1 MRVQSIT
8 RLAALGALVAGLACA
23 KSLDTMAKPANG
35 PDETAARTDS
45 TQDTSAYKAGA
56 RDTTMANDSAK
67 ANQTK
72 SGVVNSSGQSVTGD
86 TVTKTRPDQGQP
98 VTSKG
103 DTINPGVDS
112 TSGAG
117 AGAGATTDSTNHAGM
132 DSSGHTGMDT
142 TTSAPTVPLDTTS
155 SPSDSTR

>member
-35 PDETAARTDS
+35 PDQSAARTD
-45 TQDTSAYKAGA
+45 TTQQDTSAYKAGG
-56 RDTTMANDSAK
+56 RDTTMANDSAR

-72 SGVVNSSGQSVTGD
+72 SGVIDSSGASVTGD
-86 TVTKTRPDQGQP
+86 TVTKTRPDQSQP

-103 DTINPGVDS
+103 DTLNPGVDS
-112 TSGAG
+112 TSQPGAG
-117 AGAGATTDSTNHAGM
+117 MTTDTAGHAGM

-142 TTSAPTVPLDTTS
+142 TTSAPTVPLDTTTT
-155 SPSDSTR
+155 PSDSTK

>member
-8 RLAALGALVAGLACA
+8 RLAALGALVAGLACS
-23 KSLDTMAKPANG
+23 KNLDTMAKPENG
-35 PDETAARTDS
+35 PNESAARTDTTS
-45 TQDTSAYKAGA
+45 QDTSAYKAGA
-56 RDTTMANDSAK
+56 RDTSMASDSAK

-117 AGAGATTDSTNHAGM
+117 AGAKTDSTNHAGM

-155 SPSDSTR
+155 IPSDSTR

>member
-8 RLAALGALVAGLACA
+8 RLATLGALVAGLACA
-23 KSLDTMAKPANG
+23 KNLDTMAKPANG
-35 PDETAARTDS
+35 ADQSAAKTDT

-56 RDTTMANDSAK
+56 RDTTMASDSAT

-72 SGVVNSSGQSVTGD
+72 TGVTNSSGASVTGD

-103 DTINPGVDS
+103 DTLNPSVDS
-112 TSGAG
+112 TSQPGAG
-117 AGAGATTDSTNHAGM
+117 VTRDSAGHAGM
-132 DSSGHTGMDT
+132 DTTSSVPSVPAAPMDT
-142 TTSAPTVPLDTTS
+142 TMAAPG
-155 SPSDSTR
+155 DSTR